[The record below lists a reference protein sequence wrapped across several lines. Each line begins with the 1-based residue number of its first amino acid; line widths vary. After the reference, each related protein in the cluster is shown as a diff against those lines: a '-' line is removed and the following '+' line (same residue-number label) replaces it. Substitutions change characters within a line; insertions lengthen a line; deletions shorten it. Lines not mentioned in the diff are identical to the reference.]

1 MRAVIQRVSGA
12 QVDIDGRTVGA
23 CGRGYMILLGVAQG
37 DTREDAEL
45 LAAKIVKLRVFEDEA
60 GKMNRSLLDVGG
72 EVLVISQFTLLADY
86 RKGNR
91 PDFFGAAKPTVATE
105 LYERFVSEA
114 ALAVPHVG
122 HGEFGADM
130 KVSLLN
136 DGPVTIV
143 LDTNELRPA
152 PKGAAATP

>member
-1 MRAVIQRVSGA
+1 MVINMKAVIQRVSGA
-12 QVDIDGRTVGA
+12 HVDIGGVTVGT
-23 CGRGYMILLGVAQG
+23 CGKGYMILLGVGQG

-91 PDFFGAAKPTVATE
+91 PDFFGAAAPDVAKA
-105 LYERFVSEA
+105 LYEEFI
-114 ALAVPHVG
+114 ALLSQQVPHVA

-130 KVSLLN
+130 QVSLCN

-143 LDTNELRPA
+143 MESDVL
-152 PKGAAATP
+152 KKKK

>member
-1 MRAVIQRVSGA
+1 MRAVIQRVRDA
-12 QVDIDGRTVGA
+12 HVDILGETVGA
-23 CGRGYMILLGVAQG
+23 CGKGYMILLGVAQG

-45 LAAKIVKLRVFEDEA
+45 LAAKIVKLRVFEDEV

-91 PDFFGAAKPTVATE
+91 PDFFGAAAPDAAKA
-105 LYERFVSEA
+105 LYEEFI
-114 ALAVPHVG
+114 ALLREQVPHVA

-130 KVSLLN
+130 QVSLCN

-143 LDTNELRPA
+143 MESDVL
-152 PKGAAATP
+152 KKKK

>member
-12 QVDIDGRTVGA
+12 QVDIDGRTVCA

-91 PDFFGAAKPTVATE
+91 PDFFGAAAPDTAKT
-105 LYERFVSEA
+105 LYEDFIDLLREQVS
-114 ALAVPHVG
+114 HVAC
-122 HGEFGADM
+122 GEFGANM
-130 KVSLLN
+130 QVSICN

-143 LDTNELRPA
+143 MESDVL
-152 PKGAAATP
+152 KKKK

>member
-1 MRAVIQRVSGA
+1 MRAVLQRVREA
-12 QVDIDGRTVGA
+12 HVDIAGETVGA
-23 CGRGYMILLGVAQG
+23 CGKGYMILLGVAQG

-45 LAAKIVKLRVFEDEA
+45 LAAKLVKLRVFEDEA
-60 GKMNRSLLDVGG
+60 GKMNRSLTDVGG

-91 PDFFGAAKPTVATE
+91 PDFFGAASPDMAKA
-105 LYERFVSEA
+105 LYEEFI
-114 ALAVPHVG
+114 ALLRQQVPHVA

-130 KVSLLN
+130 QVHLCN

-143 LDTNELRPA
+143 MESDVL
-152 PKGAAATP
+152 KKKK

>member
-1 MRAVIQRVSGA
+1 MKAVIQRVSGA
-12 QVDIDGRTVGA
+12 HVDIGGETVGA
-23 CGRGYMILLGVAQG
+23 CGKGYMILLGVGQG

-60 GKMNRSLLDVGG
+60 GKMNRSLLDIGG
-72 EVLVISQFTLLADY
+72 EILVISQFTLLADY

-91 PDFFGAAKPTVATE
+91 PDFFGAAAPDVAKA
-105 LYERFVSEA
+105 LYEEFI
-114 ALAVPHVG
+114 ALLREQVPHVA

-130 KVSLLN
+130 QVSLCN

-143 LDTNELRPA
+143 MESDVL
-152 PKGAAATP
+152 KKKK

>member
-12 QVDIDGRTVGA
+12 QVDIAGKTVGA

-37 DTREDAEL
+37 DTKEDAEL

-72 EVLVISQFTLLADY
+72 EVLLISQFTLLADY

-91 PDFFGAAKPTVATE
+91 PDFFGAAAPAVAKEFYEYFLE
-105 LYERFVSEA
+105 LLRAQVS
-114 ALAVPHVG
+114 HVG
-122 HGEFGADM
+122 CGEFGADM
-130 KVSLLN
+130 QVSLCN

-143 LDTNELRPA
+143 MESDVL
-152 PKGAAATP
+152 KKKK

>member
-1 MRAVIQRVSGA
+1 MKAVIQRVSGA
-12 QVDIDGRTVGA
+12 HVDIDGKTVGA
-23 CGRGYMILLGVAQG
+23 CGKGYMILLGVGQG

-60 GKMNRSLLDVGG
+60 GKMNRSLPDIGG
-72 EVLVISQFTLLADY
+72 EILVISQFTLFADY

-91 PDFFGAAKPTVATE
+91 PDFFGAAAPDVAKA
-105 LYERFVSEA
+105 LYEEFI
-114 ALAVPHVG
+114 ALLREQVTHVA

-130 KVSLLN
+130 QVSLCN

-143 LDTNELRPA
+143 MESDML
-152 PKGAAATP
+152 KKKK

>member
-1 MRAVIQRVSGA
+1 MRAVLQRVREA
-12 QVDIDGRTVGA
+12 HVDIAGETVGA
-23 CGRGYMILLGVAQG
+23 CQKGYMILLGVAQG

-60 GKMNRSLLDVGG
+60 GKMNRSLLDIGG

-91 PDFFGAAKPTVATE
+91 PDFFGAASPDTAKA
-105 LYERFVSEA
+105 LYEEFITLLREQI
-114 ALAVPHVG
+114 PHVA

-130 KVSLLN
+130 QVYLCN

-143 LDTNELRPA
+143 MESDVL
-152 PKGAAATP
+152 KKKK

>member
-1 MRAVIQRVSGA
+1 MKAVIQRVSGA
-12 QVDIDGRTVGA
+12 HVDIDGKTVGA
-23 CGRGYMILLGVAQG
+23 CGKGYMILLGVGQG

-60 GKMNRSLLDVGG
+60 GKMNRSLPDIGG
-72 EVLVISQFTLLADY
+72 EILVISQFTLLADY

-91 PDFFGAAKPTVATE
+91 PDFFGAAAPDVAKA
-105 LYERFVSEA
+105 LYEEFI
-114 ALAVPHVG
+114 ALLREQVTHVA

-130 KVSLLN
+130 QVSLCN

-143 LDTNELRPA
+143 MESDVL
-152 PKGAAATP
+152 KKKK

>member
-1 MRAVIQRVSGA
+1 MKAVIQRVSGA
-12 QVDIDGRTVGA
+12 HVDIDGKTVGA
-23 CGRGYMILLGVAQG
+23 CGKGYMILLGVGQG

-60 GKMNRSLLDVGG
+60 GKMNRSLLDIGG
-72 EVLVISQFTLLADY
+72 EILVISQFTLLADY

-91 PDFFGAAKPTVATE
+91 PDFFGAAAPDVAKA
-105 LYERFVSEA
+105 LYEEFI
-114 ALAVPHVG
+114 ALLREQVTHVA

-130 KVSLLN
+130 QVSLCN

-143 LDTNELRPA
+143 MESDVL
-152 PKGAAATP
+152 KKKK

>member
-72 EVLVISQFTLLADY
+72 EVLLISQFTLLADY

-91 PDFFGAAKPTVATE
+91 PDFFGAAAPSIAKE
-105 LYERFVSEA
+105 LYEYFLELLRTQVS
-114 ALAVPHVG
+114 HVG
-122 HGEFGADM
+122 CGEFGADM
-130 KVSLLN
+130 QVSLCN

-143 LDTNELRPA
+143 MESDVL
-152 PKGAAATP
+152 KKKK

>member
-1 MRAVIQRVSGA
+1 MRAVIQRVSHA
-12 QVDIDGRTVGA
+12 QVDVGGKTVGA
-23 CGRGYMILLGVAQG
+23 CGKGYMILLGVAQG
-37 DTREDAEL
+37 DTSEDAAL

-60 GKMNRSLLDVGG
+60 GKMNLSLLDVGG

-91 PDFFGAAKPTVATE
+91 PDFFGAASPDTARA
-105 LYERFVSEA
+105 LYEEFI
-114 ALAVPHVG
+114 ALLQAQLSHVA

-130 KVSLLN
+130 QVSLCN

-143 LDTNELRPA
+143 MESDVL
-152 PKGAAATP
+152 KKKK